1 MAAIIIK
8 AIFKRCF
15 IFTYFSYSLFIKPN
29 AKIRK
34 ILYEIS
40 FPDFFSVESVIAK
53 SQKKPILSKNELL
66 SKILLVVNHNIYRAD
81 EVAASYLLQPFI
93 AQISPYGCGYD
104 AVFVLHTEIDG
115 YAV

>member
-1 MAAIIIK
+1 MLFSLQDVPNVIAAIIIK

-40 FPDFFSVESVIAK
+40 LLGSFYLETALLHT
-53 SQKKPILSKNELL
+53 KKQLILPKNELL
-66 SKILLVVNHNIYRAD
+66 SKILLVVNHYVDRAD

-93 AQISPYGCGYD
+93 A
-104 AVFVLHTEIDG
+104 
-115 YAV
+115 